1 MCTCGGGHEW
11 SVDCDIITLWPQLL
25 QRHLLHTPARR
36 NLWRGDGVVTNG
48 LSGMQKKRKFIQ
60 FAFQVRTVFR
70 TQWSYLHT
78 EGLHSCR
85 HLFTDSSKPCN
96 PKNLSIQL
104 CAHEL
109 QNHSQSTQSSNTRM
123 RSNTFSDHNRLVMTG
138 LTQKGKYGYG
148 ITTLLHYVLY
158 IMNSCR
164 IPGWFT

>member
-1 MCTCGGGHEW
+1 MYLWWRAWVECGLWYNHTVATAPPETSAPHPSSQKPLEGWWGRNQW
-11 SVDCDIITLWPQLL
+11 SIRD
-25 QRHLLHTPARR
+25 A
-36 NLWRGDGVVTNG
+36 
-48 LSGMQKKRKFIQ
+48 KKRKFIQ

-70 TQWSYLHT
+70 TQWSTFIPKDCIRVATSLPILPSPAIPRTFPY
-78 EGLHSCR
+78 
-85 HLFTDSSKPCN
+85 SSAPMNCK
-96 PKNLSIQL
+96 
-104 CAHEL
+104 
-109 QNHSQSTQSSNTRM
+109 NHSQSTQSSNTRM

>member
-1 MCTCGGGHEW
+1 MYLWWRAWVECGLWYNHTVATAPPETSAPHPSSQKPLEGWWGRNQW
-11 SVDCDIITLWPQLL
+11 SIRD
-25 QRHLLHTPARR
+25 A
-36 NLWRGDGVVTNG
+36 
-48 LSGMQKKRKFIQ
+48 KKKKFIQ

-148 ITTLLHYVLY
+148 ITTLLHFVLY

-164 IPGWFT
+164 IPGRFT